1 MYKYTDKR
9 FKTNEIQVM
18 LYTDFNG
25 LSRSDCAAA
34 AYILTDCCKKFPTYS
49 ELSKHLANL
58 YSASLYSNVN
68 FAWSGMRVAA
78 VKANVL
84 GNAYALDGENLEAEM
99 CGILCECLLSP
110 NAENGK
116 FDETATANM
125 RAEIIDDIDSVINE
139 KSSYAAQRGAM
150 IAFKGEPMDTPP
162 VGTHEE
168 AERITPE
175 TAYHAYRN
183 MLETARIHIVCS
195 GSSDFT
201 DTERAFTKAFSKLER
216 SNICELKKTPST
228 LKPEPAVFADT
239 IPMEQAILRMYFKAP
254 EFGDFRAALIL
265 SVILG
270 GMTTSRFFLNIREKQ
285 SLCYYCA
292 CTGNRALRTLT
303 AYAGVEPQNIELTKQ
318 AILDEL
324 NDIRENGVTEEE
336 LSAAK
341 LDLYN
346 RYSSMKDS
354 PSIMI
359 AWYHG
364 QILDDE
370 IHSPEEECREIEK
383 VTSERIRAAARAYTL
398 DTVYTLCSPDFDGTA
413 GSYERE
419 DTE

>member
-49 ELSKHLANL
+49 KLSKHLANL

-84 GNAYALDGENLEAEM
+84 GNAYALDGENLEA
-99 CGILCECLLSP
+99 
-110 NAENGK
+110 
-116 FDETATANM
+116 
-125 RAEIIDDIDSVINE
+125 DDIDSVINE

-370 IHSPEEECREIEK
+370 IHSPEEECMEIEK

>member
-1 MYKYTDKR
+1 
-9 FKTNEIQVM
+9 M
-18 LYTDFNG
+18 LYTDFDE

-49 ELSKHLANL
+49 ELSKHMANL

-84 GNAYALDGENLEAEM
+84 DNAYALDGENLEAEM

-110 NAENGK
+110 NAENGA

-150 IAFKGEPMDTPP
+150 TAYKGEPMETPP
-162 VGTHEE
+162 VGTHEQ
-168 AERITPE
+168 AEQITPE
-175 TAYHAYRN
+175 TAYLAYQK
-183 MLETARIHIVCS
+183 MLKTARIHIVCS
-195 GSSDFT
+195 GTSNFS
-201 DTERAFTKAFSKLER
+201 DTERVFTEAFSKLER
-216 SNICELKKTPST
+216 GKICELKKTPSR
-228 LKPEPAVFADT
+228 LKSEPAVFADT

-254 EFGDFRAALIL
+254 EFEDVRAALML

-292 CTGNRALRTLT
+292 CTGNRSLRTII
-303 AYAGVEPQNIELTKQ
+303 AYAGVEPQNIEHTKQ

-341 LDLYN
+341 LDLYT
-346 RYSSMKDS
+346 RYSSMRDN
-354 PSIMI
+354 PSVMI

-370 IHSPEEECREIEK
+370 ILSPEEDCKEIEK
-383 VTSERIRAAARAYTL
+383 VTSEWIRAAARAYTL
-398 DTVYTLCSPDFDGTA
+398 DSVYTLCSPDFDGTA
-413 GSYERE
+413 DGDGEE